1 MKRPFCSVV
10 CATYQRSHLLTR
22 SIECYNRSKFPLDR
36 LEVVVV
42 DDGST
47 DYTGPLMQNFHTS
60 IDVKYVKLRKFGN
73 VWRDCAAVINHGIRI
88 ATGEYVLLTHPEVM
102 PGRESIAWC
111 VEAGLPGDY
120 YSCCKPYYLT
130 QRDQERL
137 DTVDWRGE
145 GPLAVRKIE
154 GFYDDEQHK
163 SGNTAYAPRMVE
175 ASPDWRSFVFGG
187 CRRQVWKALGGF
199 VSTQLWGACDL
210 VWNSRRHV
218 LGIIDRCGV
227 ADDTYCTHQNHD
239 DPKTNVPT
247 PRDLEAAHNEAKKI
261 CLDPKLLV
269 YPHIDELW

>member
-47 DYTGPLMQNFHTS
+47 DYTQPLMQNFHTS

-102 PGRESIAWC
+102 PGRGSIAWC
-111 VEAGLPGDY
+111 VEAGTAGDY

-130 QRDQERL
+130 QRDQDRL
-137 DTVDWRGE
+137 GTVNWINE

-163 SGNTAYAPRMVE
+163 SGNTAYAPRAVE
-175 ASPDWRSFVFGG
+175 KSPDWKSWVFGG
-187 CRRQVWKALGGF
+187 CRRSVWKSIGGMLE
-199 VSTQLWGACDL
+199 STKWGSVDLLWHM
-210 VWNSRRHV
+210 RRHT
-218 LGIIDRCGV
+218 LGIIDRCGM
-227 ADDTYCTHQNHD
+227 ADDTFVVHQNHD
-239 DPKTNVPT
+239 DPAKNVPT
-247 PRDLEAAHNEAKKI
+247 PRDLEAAHAEAAAVKMVR
-261 CLDPKLLV
+261 DNLV
-269 YPHIDELW
+269 WPAVDNLW